1 MRFCNRTKEIIL
13 SSYKSATTNEILDII
28 EDNSLRERSVENIE
42 KYVAKLVKDDERREF
57 RRKKTEVWALSN
69 PIRYRART
77 LVNGAKQRARKKGL
91 PFDLTIDWVEDKLR
105 DGYCEIS
112 NIKFYIKLYSRKE
125 EYVRVHPHS
134 PSLDQILPS
143 GGYTMD
149 NVQIVCDQVNKFKG
163 DRHITSAI
171 FVAKNLIKE
180 YKRRNTPII
189 VVK

>member
-112 NIKFYIKLYSRKE
+112 GIKFYIKPYSRKE